1 MRLLLATLAEGHL
14 LVVQSNLANSY
25 AKLGR
30 DEALRTRQEV
40 YSGYLKLYGKEHG
53 HTIREASNYAAAA
66 LTLRRFEEAKTLL
79 RKTIPIARRVLGEA
93 NELVLGMR
101 TNYARTLYEDDSASL
116 DDLREAVA
124 TLEEIEPAARRVLG
138 DAHPTVHLI
147 EKSLQHTRAVLA
159 ARETPS
165 PSA

>member
-1 MRLLLATLAEGHL
+1 
-14 LVVQSNLANSY
+14 
-25 AKLGR
+25 
-30 DEALRTRQEV
+30 
-40 YSGYLKLYGKEHG
+40 
-53 HTIREASNYAAAA
+53 
-66 LTLRRFEEAKTLL
+66 
-79 RKTIPIARRVLGEA
+79 
-93 NELVLGMR
+93 MR

>member
-53 HTIREASNYAAAA
+53 HTIREASNRDGA
-66 LTLRRFEEAKTLL
+66 
-79 RKTIPIARRVLGEA
+79 
-93 NELVLGMR
+93 
-101 TNYARTLYEDDSASL
+101 
-116 DDLREAVA
+116 
-124 TLEEIEPAARRVLG
+124 
-138 DAHPTVHLI
+138 
-147 EKSLQHTRAVLA
+147 
-159 ARETPS
+159 
-165 PSA
+165 

>member
-1 MRLLLATLAEGHL
+1 M
-14 LVVQSNLANSY
+14 LVVQSNLANSL

-30 DEALRTRQEV
+30 DEALRMRQEV

-53 HTIREASNYAAAA
+53 QTIREASNYAAAA
-66 LTLRRFEEAKTLL
+66 LTLRRFEEAKILL
-79 RKTIPIARRVLGEA
+79 RKTIPIARRVLGEG
-93 NELVLGMR
+93 NELGLGMR

-124 TLEEIEPAARRVLG
+124 TLEEIEPTARRVLG

-147 EKSLQHTRAVLA
+147 EKSLQHTRAVRA